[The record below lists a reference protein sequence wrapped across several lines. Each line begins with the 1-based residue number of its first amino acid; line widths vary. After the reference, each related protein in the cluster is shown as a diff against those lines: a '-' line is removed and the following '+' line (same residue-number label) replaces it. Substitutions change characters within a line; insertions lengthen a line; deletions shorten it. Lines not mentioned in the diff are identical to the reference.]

1 MTFQPFTLLSWWSSW
16 VDSVEKIKWTEFK
29 IITIY
34 ILENEFLNLKQKQ
47 IYWERER
54 VFFFFNYFLLFA
66 IIIWVFI

>member
-47 IYWERER
+47 IYWERES
-54 VFFFFNYFLLFA
+54 FFFL
-66 IIIWVFI
+66 IIFYYLQL

>member
-54 VFFFFNYFLLFA
+54 VFFFFL
-66 IIIWVFI
+66 IIFYYLQL